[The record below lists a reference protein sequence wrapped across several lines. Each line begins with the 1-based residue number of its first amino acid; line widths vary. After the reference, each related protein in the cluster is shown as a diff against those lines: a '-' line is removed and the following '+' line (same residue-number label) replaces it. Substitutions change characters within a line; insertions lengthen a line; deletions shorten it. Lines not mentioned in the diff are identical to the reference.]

1 MKIEEIAARKN
12 ISMENAGDVVEEMK
26 GCRYIPQP
34 DIEHAVKALDPKLH
48 DINNPILRPDKKVK
62 IDVDDE
68 DNGESA
74 QKVIEVD
81 GETTNTRTE
90 KVARNAVA
98 LQKLIIK
105 RAVSF
110 CFGNP
115 DLSTICKRDA
125 NSLSVGLWNFFED
138 SVPEPVVTLDR
149 ACSGIEFLNC
159 SGRLEGDKVYLSEI
173 PPFGFAGFTVK

>member
-110 CFGNP
+110 CFEIR
-115 DLSTICKRDA
+115 SI
-125 NSLSVGLWNFFED
+125 
-138 SVPEPVVTLDR
+138 
-149 ACSGIEFLNC
+149 
-159 SGRLEGDKVYLSEI
+159 GRVHRKTKI
-173 PPFGFAGFTVK
+173 KNW